1 MSNYL
6 KQNCHKTYDGLLNA
20 IPKKLIHNDILNIG
34 VSSAPTFLYV
44 KASYLFGHGIMKA
57 MYSLEETMTKM
68 VTYCDGNLFY
78 YFFVIA
84 ALRRAKR
91 LPVFEGCPP
100 FVTLW
105 LYKFL

>member
-1 MSNYL
+1 MPNYL

-20 IPKKLIHNDILNIG
+20 
-34 VSSAPTFLYV
+34 V
-44 KASYLFGHGIMKA
+44 KASYLIGHGIMKA

-68 VTYCDGNLFY
+68 VTYCDGNLSY
-78 YFFVIA
+78 YFIVIA